1 MQYFENILL
10 VKKIKKK
17 KKQSKYQNFNKK
29 ERLGK
34 RFDTTLLFQSIF
46 MIISMLILLEIAVRY
61 RQDHPVLY
69 SELRAS
75 FSSSDIDRD
84 LEAEA
89 NGYERSTFWHWE
101 HYLNYIITLLVFTT
115 LVALLYLIFHSHLI
129 FIEIL
134 GVLSL
139 GIESTLPLPQC
150 ISNYRHRSTQGFSL
164 LVLVSWVN
172 HRHKE
177 TFHLLYDSSWA
188 MDLNCFTLSLHNH
201 QHNSL
206 LVDQF
211 NYSLTL

>member
-1 MQYFENILL
+1 MPYFYLQSKCKQKVKNCLLNSLFVQYFKNIFL
-10 VKKIKKK
+10 VKKD

-89 NGYERSTFWHWE
+89 NGYEQSTFWHWE
-101 HYLNYIITLLVFTT
+101 HYLNYMITLLVFTT
-115 LVALLYLIFHSHLI
+115 LVALLYLVFHSHSI

-150 ISNYRHRSTQGFSL
+150 ISNYRNRSTQGFSL

-172 HRHKE
+172 Y
-177 TFHLLYDSSWA
+177 L
-188 MDLNCFTLSLHNH
+188 
-201 QHNSL
+201 
-206 LVDQF
+206 
-211 NYSLTL
+211 

>member
-1 MQYFENILL
+1 MASTILSIAMIVGPVIGYIDQYFMIKRNKSSAGFNLVTCAILL
-10 VKKIKKK
+10 
-17 KKQSKYQNFNKK
+17 SAN
-29 ERLGK
+29 
-34 RFDTTLLFQSIF
+34 
-46 MIISMLILLEIAVRY
+46 
-61 RQDHPVLY
+61 
-69 SELRAS
+69 ELRAS

-115 LVALLYLIFHSHLI
+115 LVALLYLVFHSHSI

-164 LVLVSWVN
+164 LVLVSWFLGDGFKLFYFV
-172 HRHKE
+172 
-177 TFHLLYDSSWA
+177 
-188 MDLNCFTLSLHNH
+188 FTQSPAQFIACGSIQLFIDTLIVIEFILFSTYVKQRFNINNTEDELSED
-201 QHNSL
+201 
-206 LVDQF
+206 VF
-211 NYSLTL
+211 